1 MLRAAGF
8 ERGVGE
14 PTSRTVSALGAR
26 HPGIPLIG
34 FPRGAGTNLRRYAE
48 ATGVDAV
55 GLDAGV
61 APAWATRELPRRT
74 CLQGNLDP
82 LLIAMG
88 GEAMDAATREILQ
101 SWRERAF
108 VFNLGHGITPDV
120 PVENVERLSAL
131 LRAWRREEAR

>member
-1 MLRAAGF
+1 M
-8 ERGVGE
+8 
-14 PTSRTVSALGAR
+14 
-26 HPGIPLIG
+26 
-34 FPRGAGTNLRRYAE
+34 RYAE

-61 APAWATRELPRRT
+61 SPAWAARELPRRT

-88 GEAMDAATREILQ
+88 GEDMDAAAREILH
-101 SWRERAF
+101 SWRDRAF